1 MVMSRVARA
10 RFPHPAALGAFFLTI
25 VMCAVMAGAGQGLP
39 AANATVQ
46 PVTPITRI
54 ASTLSA
60 SSNGTPLEFVQ
71 FGGSWIAGEHCGA
84 GCTTFAGLWVE
95 DIKARTGREVHVT
108 DFTGHNERSAADEK
122 TTSSLLSAL
131 KHDETTI
138 AAVRKADI
146 VLISDGGN
154 ELPLIGDQLIDGSCA
169 ADGYACVKTIAHIW
183 NRNFKAIVHT
193 ITRLRHGQPTAIRLV
208 LDGGANPFLG
218 DADLYD
224 LVTPQVALEGGAV
237 IVNAQLKAI
246 CDAAKKHR
254 AICLDTRSLLTGP
267 HFDQRFD
274 ENAPETFRLLADALS
289 ATGLPELGI

>member
-1 MVMSRVARA
+1 MITAN
-10 RFPHPAALGAFFLTI
+10 FHHPAARGAFLTI
-25 VMCAVMAGAGQGLP
+25 VMCAVMGCAGQGQGMP
-39 AANATVQ
+39 ADNATIQSVS
-46 PVTPITRI
+46 PATRV
-54 ASTLSA
+54 ASAPSA

-71 FGGSWIAGEHCGA
+71 FGGSWIAGEHCG

-95 DIKARTGREVHVT
+95 DIKTRTGRAVHVT
-108 DFTGHNERSAADEK
+108 DFTGHNERSASDEK

-131 KHDETTI
+131 KHDKTTI

-154 ELPLIGDQLIDGSCA
+154 DLPLIGDQLIDGSCE
-169 ADGYACVKTIAHIW
+169 ADGYACVKPLGRLWHH
-183 NRNFKAIVHT
+183 NFEAIVER
-193 ITRLRHGQPTAIRLV
+193 ITRLRHGRPTAIRLV

-218 DADLYD
+218 DSDLYD

-237 IVNAQLKAI
+237 IVNAELKAI

-254 AICLDTRSLLTGP
+254 AKCLDTRSLLTGP

-274 ENAPETFRLLADALS
+274 ENAPETFRALADALS